1 MKQVYLQELL
11 TNAANHSEPET
22 LEIIERFKP
31 LLRKYARLLRTEDAD
46 DELQLEL
53 LKVIYETS
61 WDKLNLQNEGAYVN
75 YIATVPTMFRRYR
88 LKL

>member
-1 MKQVYLQELL
+1 MYLQELL
-11 TNAANHSEPET
+11 SNAANHLAPET

-61 WDKLNLQNEGAYVN
+61 WDKLNLKTKERML
-75 YIATVPTMFRRYR
+75 IT
-88 LKL
+88 

>member
-1 MKQVYLQELL
+1 MYLQELL
-11 TNAANHSEPET
+11 TNAANHSEPGT

-61 WDKLNLQNEGAYVN
+61 WDKLNLQK
-75 YIATVPTMFRRYR
+75 RRSVC
-88 LKL
+88 